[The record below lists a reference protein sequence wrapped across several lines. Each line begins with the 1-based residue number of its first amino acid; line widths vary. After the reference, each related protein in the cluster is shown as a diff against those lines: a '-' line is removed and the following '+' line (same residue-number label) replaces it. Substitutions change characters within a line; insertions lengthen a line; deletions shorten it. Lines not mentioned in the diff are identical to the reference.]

1 MAIDERDYIW
11 KKNPYNLDSAEKE
24 KKLSSMRQRFANN
37 YESGIVMK
45 QPIESGSGYIAAW
58 KLIVGALV
66 CFGVVVWVVTT
77 SELEPK
83 KVPPPK
89 ARKVPAPVVSVQPEF
104 GLPAEISKS
113 EIGKSEIERAPRL
126 HNVGKDCI
134 HPASALKELEC
145 KNREDMARARTSALN
160 QFSK

>member
-11 KKNPYNLDSAEKE
+11 KRNPYNLDSAEKE

-45 QPIESGSGYIAAW
+45 QPVPIESGSGYIAAW

-113 EIGKSEIERAPRL
+113 EIERAPRVL
-126 HNVGKDCI
+126 NVGNDCI

-145 KNREDMARARTSALN
+145 KNREDMARAGASVQN
-160 QFSK
+160 QYSK

>member
-1 MAIDERDYIW
+1 MSIDERDYIW
-11 KKNPYNLDSAEKE
+11 KKNPYNLDGTEKE
-24 KKLSSMRQRFANN
+24 KRLSSMRQRFVNN
-37 YESGIVMK
+37 YESGVVMK
-45 QPIESGSGYIAAW
+45 QAMPIESGFDYIAAW

-66 CFGVVVWVVTT
+66 CFGVVVWVVTS

-83 KVPPPK
+83 KVPPPT

-113 EIGKSEIERAPRL
+113 EIERAPRVL
-126 HNVGKDCI
+126 NVGKDCI

-145 KNREDMARARTSALN
+145 KNREDMARARTSAQN